1 MRISYVGV
9 YTSFR
14 GTGLQLRDMATRK
27 KAEHLKE
34 HDFKSV
40 GDNPLDK
47 VPVSVRLPA
56 HLAEYVRSQP
66 NRNQWLIAA
75 IAKQVEEEKQSQ
87 TAS

>member
-1 MRISYVGV
+1 MGV

-14 GTGLQLRDMATRK
+14 GTESQLREMAIRK

-47 VPVSVRLPA
+47 VPVSVRLPV

-75 IAKQVEEEKQSQ
+75 IAKQVEVEKQAQSL
-87 TAS
+87 S